1 MALVNDPE
9 IAFLDEPSTC
19 LDPQARRNLWSVIE
33 EMRAQGKTIF
43 LTTHFMEEAER
54 LCDRIAIMDHG
65 KIIASDAP
73 QELINT
79 YFKESAIQFE
89 TEVVPSLDVI
99 KAFPGATEVAID
111 NGEVVIYSGDV
122 QTTMS
127 AVLQYAESNNSTGQ
141 LKNLHV
147 RQSTLEDVFLKL
159 TGRRI
164 RN

>member
-1 MALVNDPE
+1 M
-9 IAFLDEPSTC
+9 
-19 LDPQARRNLWSVIE
+19 
-33 EMRAQGKTIF
+33 
-43 LTTHFMEEAER
+43 
-54 LCDRIAIMDHG
+54 CDRIAIMDHG